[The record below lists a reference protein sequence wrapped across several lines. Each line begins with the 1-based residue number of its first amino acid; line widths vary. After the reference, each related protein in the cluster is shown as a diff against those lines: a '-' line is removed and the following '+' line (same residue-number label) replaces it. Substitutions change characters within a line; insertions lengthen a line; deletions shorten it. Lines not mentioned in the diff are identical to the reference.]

1 MYNDIHECL
10 FVYVLFTDVNVSMTV
25 SSNVTSEAE
34 GGISVLV
41 SVDAGDVR
49 SNIILG
55 LSTIPIS
62 ARSKNNILGAPSEPF
77 GKQNW

>member
-1 MYNDIHECL
+1 
-10 FVYVLFTDVNVSMTV
+10 MTV

-34 GGISVLV
+34 GNISVLV

-62 ARSKNNILGAPSEPF
+62 ARSKNKCTVYL
-77 GKQNW
+77 